1 VRDILAEI
9 ETATA
14 HAHATGARPAGDA
27 GKTPWGNENTDPTPV
42 RLPTR
47 AAPAAPAPSP
57 AGGDVVAVSS
67 PPSSSAAAA
76 SSSPASS
83 STQPAPTSSGRK
95 TMMGER
101 LRLHQQQL
109 RQEQEQEPAT
119 SSIEYRLLGRAP
131 VPPHAAAP
139 PASSSSSSSAAAAVA
154 ATVAAYAAD
163 GDRCDRDESFE
174 SQASSHSQFWNVS
187 TDSENEPATH
197 STTASAAFT
206 LSGGHGHALPSYATG
221 RAAGTLYVPGV
232 EESEEESVCNFDAS
246 D

>member
-1 VRDILAEI
+1 
-9 ETATA
+9 
-14 HAHATGARPAGDA
+14 
-27 GKTPWGNENTDPTPV
+27 
-42 RLPTR
+42 
-47 AAPAAPAPSP
+47 
-57 AGGDVVAVSS
+57 
-67 PPSSSAAAA
+67 
-76 SSSPASS
+76 
-83 STQPAPTSSGRK
+83 
-95 TMMGER
+95 MGER

-139 PASSSSSSSAAAAVA
+139 PASSSSSSSAAAVA